1 MWPRK
6 KKRWRNK
13 LIIVQRIQ
21 QRSTLVG
28 EEEKKWV
35 EKGEKKTTTPLRTAW
50 GSVELCLVFLC
61 EPLIYGIKV
70 TPPQHGVQ
78 TFWGRFGCLSTSSSA
93 PVLLFSLYFMFHN
106 FQTPTTSY
114 LIHALSCLHFS
125 VYFLPSV
132 PSCPAGTDPLPSSLR
147 SHFIFPETVP
157 DSPKHVAES
166 LPYAS
171 YRCCCCSVTKSCD
184 PMGCSP
190 PGSSVHGISQARTG
204 VGYHF
209 LH

>member
-1 MWPRK
+1 MGGE
-6 KKRWRNK
+6 
-13 LIIVQRIQ
+13 
-21 QRSTLVG
+21 G
-28 EEEKKWV
+28 EEENHPPPIS
-35 EKGEKKTTTPLRTAW
+35 GLPG
-50 GSVELCLVFLC
+50 GSAEFFLVLLC

-70 TPPQHGVQ
+70 TTPQHGVQ
-78 TFWGRFGCLSTSSSA
+78 TFWGCLSTPCSA
-93 PVLLFSLYFMFHN
+93 PSLLFSSYFMYHK

-114 LIHALSCLHFS
+114 LIHALSYLHFF

-147 SHFIFPETVP
+147 SHFVFPETVP
-157 DSPKHVAES
+157 NFAKHVAES

-171 YRCCCCSVTKSCD
+171 YCWCCCSATKSCD

-204 VGYHF
+204 VGCHF
-209 LH
+209 LHLGIFPS